1 MGFPRTAVSARV
13 QVCRDWTIGKAGGT
27 VRPVGVRGRYMASLS
42 DLRVRN
48 AKPRDRAY
56 KLFDGRGL
64 FLLVTPPGGRLWRF
78 KYRMYGR
85 EKLIS
90 LGAYPD
96 VPLSRAREKR
106 DEARK
111 LIADGI
117 DPSAERQAR
126 KTALL
131 DTFEGVAKEW
141 LALQSKSLAPE
152 TISILGARLHS
163 ALYPYLGTRPVSTIT
178 ARELLAALR
187 RIEARGRH
195 ETAHRVRALA
205 GRVMRYAVATGRA
218 QHDVAADLKDALA
231 PVKSKNF
238 ASVTDPVRVGELM
251 RAIEGYS
258 GHPVTALALKL
269 APLVFVRPGELRQA
283 EWSEFDLEGAEW
295 RIPAA
300 RMKMRELHIVPL
312 AHQSITLLE
321 ELQPFAR
328 GGRYVFPSLRSR
340 DRPMSN
346 NTINGALRRLGYSSE
361 EQTGHG
367 FRSMASTLLNEQG
380 FPPDVI
386 ELQLAHSERNKVR
399 AAYNKAQ
406 RLPERRKMMQA
417 WADYLDGLR
426 AGKEVAPSVTDAGQ
440 SSTPRTVRVQT
451 SSRRVG

>member
-1 MGFPRTAVSARV
+1 MPF
-13 QVCRDWTIGKAGGT
+13 
-27 VRPVGVRGRYMASLS
+27 LS
-42 DLRVRN
+42 EAKVRN
-48 AKPRDRAY
+48 AKARDRAY
-56 KLFDGRGL
+56 KIFDERGL
-64 FLLVTPPGGRLWRF
+64 FLLVAPTGGRLWRL

-111 LIADGI
+111 LIADGV
-117 DPSAERQAR
+117 DPSAERQERRA
-126 KTALL
+126 ALV

-152 TISILGARLHS
+152 TISILGARLNS
-163 ALYPYLGTRPVSTIT
+163 ALYPYLGSRPVSIIT
-178 ARELLAALR
+178 AREVLTALR

-205 GRVMRYAVATGRA
+205 GRVLRYAVATGRA
-218 QHDVAADLKDALA
+218 KHDVAADLKDALA

-238 ASVTDPVRVGELM
+238 ASVTDPARVGELM

-312 AHQSITLLE
+312 ARQALAILR

-426 AGKEVAPSVTDAGQ
+426 AGKKVAPSGTDG
-440 SSTPRTVRVQT
+440 
-451 SSRRVG
+451 G